1 MTRFASEVTDCRV
14 CAAIRDCKL
23 SVTFVGLFS
32 FFENLLMLAVPLYML
47 QVYDRVLT
55 SNSKATL
62 ISLSIVTIGTL
73 GVVSMLSLGR
83 SRILSA
89 ASDWLDRRLSPGLFE
104 RAVQSRLKAGAYGAE
119 ALDDLATIRGF
130 STSPSMANF
139 FDIPWTFV
147 FIGVGFMLHPWFGY
161 LATGSAILLVVIA
174 LIGELLGRAPV
185 MLAGQAGMAA
195 RRRLEATV
203 RNAEVIEAMGMM
215 KPVRERWAVVNE
227 EKLELQAIA
236 QRRIGIFAA
245 LTKFIRLAAQT
256 LTLGMGAW
264 LVIGLE
270 ATGGVMIAASIILG
284 RALAPIE
291 QAIGGWRSVL
301 SARASL
307 RRLKAFALE
316 HEYRP
321 ATMPL
326 PAPTGVLS
334 AEQVVF
340 RPPDPA
346 GEPILKGISFRLG
359 AGETLAVIGP
369 SGAGKTTLARL
380 LVGAVAPF
388 SGVVRLDNADIFS
401 WNRDEIGKYIGY
413 LPQDIELFSGT
424 VGENISR
431 MGKMDADKVVQAAR
445 LAGVHDL
452 ILRLPR
458 GYETEVGPDGQYLSG
473 GQRQRV
479 ALARAIYGPPRVI
492 ILDEPNSNLDGEG
505 DAALEKAV
513 RALRECGTTMVLITH
528 KINLVKAADKVLML
542 RDGQVEKFGPR
553 DAVLGQMMG
562 PVGVVRG
569 AQGNAAAPDMQGTA
583 E

>member
-1 MTRFASEVTDCRV
+1 M
-14 CAAIRDCKL
+14 
-23 SVTFVGLFS
+23 
-32 FFENLLMLAVPLYML
+32 
-47 QVYDRVLT
+47 
-55 SNSKATL
+55 
-62 ISLSIVTIGTL
+62 
-73 GVVSMLSLGR
+73 
-83 SRILSA
+83 
-89 ASDWLDRRLSPGLFE
+89 
-104 RAVQSRLKAGAYGAE
+104 
-119 ALDDLATIRGF
+119 
-130 STSPSMANF
+130 
-139 FDIPWTFV
+139 
-147 FIGVGFMLHPWFGY
+147 
-161 LATGSAILLVVIA
+161 
-174 LIGELLGRAPV
+174 

-215 KPVRERWAVVNE
+215 GAVREKWAVVNE
-227 EKLELQAIA
+227 EKLLLQAIA
-236 QRRIGIFAA
+236 QRRTGTFAA
-245 LTKFIRLAAQT
+245 LKKFIRLAAQT

-270 ATGGVMIAASIILG
+270 ATGGVMIAASIILA

-316 HEYRP
+316 REYRP

-326 PAPTGVLS
+326 PAPEGAVT
-334 AEQVVF
+334 AEQLVF
-340 RPPDPA
+340 RPPNPA
-346 GEPILKGISFRLG
+346 GEPILKGVSFRLES
-359 AGETLAVIGP
+359 GESLAVIGP

-401 WNRDEIGKYIGY
+401 WNRDDIGKYLGY
-413 LPQDIELFSGT
+413 LPQDIELFPGS
-424 VGENISR
+424 VGENIGR
-431 MGKMDADKVVQAAR
+431 MGKMDAEKVVQAAQ

-479 ALARAIYGPPRVI
+479 ALARAIYGPPKVMV
-492 ILDEPNSNLDGEG
+492 LDEPNSNLDGEG
-505 DAALEKAV
+505 EVALEKALL
-513 RALRECGTTMVLITH
+513 ALKECGTTVILITH
-528 KINLVKAADKVLML
+528 KINLVKSVDKVLLL
-542 RDGQVEKFGPR
+542 RDGRVEKFGPR
-553 DAVLGQMMG
+553 EAVLGKLMG
-562 PVGVVRG
+562 PVGVVQG
-569 AQGNAAAPDMQGTA
+569 AHVKPVKSTVQDVQGAA